1 MSYSNSKPIRKAGVS
16 DYDLIVWHDKLVTG
30 IGKIDEQHQILV
42 NLFNE
47 ANIKL
52 TTTNNN
58 AVFLEEITR
67 NLLSYALYHFET
79 EAGLMQKYDYIE
91 NSIEDADAHIRQHRS
106 FSVKVVAVR
115 NDIKAGVL
123 VSREDLLSF
132 LNSWLIDHILN
143 TDKQF
148 AAFLLASEKYR
159 SANQI

>member
-1 MSYSNSKPIRKAGVS
+1 MA
-16 DYDLIVWHDKLVTG
+16 DYDLIVWNEKLVTG

-79 EAGLMQKYDYIE
+79 EEGLMQKYDYIE
-91 NSIEDADAHIRQHRS
+91 NSIEDADAHVRQHRS
-106 FSVKVVAVR
+106 FSAKVVAVR
-115 NDIKAGVL
+115 NDIKAGIL

-132 LNSWLIDHILN
+132 LNSWLINHILN
-143 TDKQF
+143 TDKGLT
-148 AAFLLASEKYR
+148 AFLLASEQYR
-159 SANQI
+159 FNNQD

>member
-1 MSYSNSKPIRKAGVS
+1 MSYSNSEPIRKAGVS
-16 DYDLIVWHDKLVTG
+16 DYNLIVWHDKLVTG

-52 TTTNNN
+52 TPNNN
-58 AVFLEEITR
+58 TKFLEEITR

-79 EAGLMQKYDYIE
+79 EEGLMQKYDYIE
-91 NSIEDADAHIRQHRS
+91 DSDTHIRQHRS
-106 FSVKVVAVR
+106 FSAKVVAVR
-115 NDIKAGVL
+115 NEIKTGIPI
-123 VSREDLLSF
+123 SREDLLSF
-132 LNSWLIDHILN
+132 LNSWLINHILN

-159 SANQI
+159 SDNQV

>member
-1 MSYSNSKPIRKAGVS
+1 MA
-16 DYDLIVWHDKLVTG
+16 DYDLIVWNEKLVTG

-79 EAGLMQKYDYIE
+79 EEVLMQKYNYIE
-91 NSIEDADAHIRQHRS
+91 ESVEEADAHIREHRS
-106 FSVKVVAVR
+106 FSAKVVAVR
-115 NDIKAGVL
+115 NEIKTGVL
-123 VSREDLLSF
+123 ISREDLLSF
-132 LNSWLIDHILN
+132 LNSWLINHILN
-143 TDKQF
+143 TDKAL
-148 AAFLLASEKYR
+148 AAFLLESENIR
-159 SANQI
+159 SKSR

>member
-1 MSYSNSKPIRKAGVS
+1 MS

-42 NLFNE
+42 NLLNE

-52 TTTNNN
+52 TPNNN
-58 AVFLEEITR
+58 AKFLEEITR

-79 EAGLMQKYDYIE
+79 EEGLMQKYGYIE
-91 NSIEDADAHIRQHRS
+91 DSDAHIRQHRS
-106 FSVKVVAVR
+106 FSAKVVAVR
-115 NDIKAGVL
+115 NDIKTGL
-123 VSREDLLSF
+123 PISREDLLSF
-132 LNSWLIDHILN
+132 LNSWLINHILN

-159 SANQI
+159 SDNQV

>member
-1 MSYSNSKPIRKAGVS
+1 MSYSNSDPIRKAAMS

-42 NLFNE
+42 NLLNE

-52 TTTNNN
+52 TPNNN
-58 AVFLEEITR
+58 AKFLEEITR

-79 EAGLMQKYDYIE
+79 EEGLMQKYGYIE
-91 NSIEDADAHIRQHRS
+91 DSDAHIRQHRS
-106 FSVKVVAVR
+106 FSAKVVAVR
-115 NDIKAGVL
+115 NDIKTGL
-123 VSREDLLSF
+123 PISREDLLSF
-132 LNSWLIDHILN
+132 LNSWLINHILN

-159 SANQI
+159 SDNQV

>member
-1 MSYSNSKPIRKAGVS
+1 MSYSNSKPIGKAGAA

-42 NLFNE
+42 NLLNE

-52 TTTNNN
+52 TPNNN
-58 AVFLEEITR
+58 AKFLEEITR

-79 EAGLMQKYDYIE
+79 EEGLMQKYDYIE
-91 NSIEDADAHIRQHRS
+91 DSDAHIRQHRS
-106 FSVKVVAVR
+106 FSAKVVAVR
-115 NDIKAGVL
+115 NDIKTGIPI
-123 VSREDLLSF
+123 SREDLLSF
-132 LNSWLIDHILN
+132 LNSWLINHILN

-159 SANQI
+159 SDKQV

>member
-1 MSYSNSKPIRKAGVS
+1 MS

-42 NLFNE
+42 NLLNE

-52 TTTNNN
+52 TPNNN
-58 AVFLEEITR
+58 AKFLEEITR

-79 EAGLMQKYDYIE
+79 EEGLMQKYGYIE
-91 NSIEDADAHIRQHRS
+91 DSDAHIRQHRS
-106 FSVKVVAVR
+106 FSAKVVAVR
-115 NDIKAGVL
+115 NEIKTGIPI
-123 VSREDLLSF
+123 SREDLLSF
-132 LNSWLIDHILN
+132 LNSCLINHILN

-159 SANQI
+159 FDNQV

>member
-1 MSYSNSKPIRKAGVS
+1 MA
-16 DYDLIVWHDKLVTG
+16 DYDLIVWNDKLVTG

-52 TTTNNN
+52 TANNN
-58 AVFLEEITR
+58 AKFLEEITR

-79 EAGLMQKYDYIE
+79 EEGLMQKYDYIE

-106 FSVKVVAVR
+106 FSAKVVAVR

-159 SANQI
+159 SGNQV